1 MAQPSQSRSP
11 NPKTARKRNEEIM
24 EPVAPIF
31 RVAKMTG
38 GGDPLNPDDGP
49 GGVGGNGPTKPPP
62 PPPPPGG

>member
-1 MAQPSQSRSP
+1 MALVSQSRSLT
-11 NPKTARKRNEEIM
+11 PKTARKRSEEM
-24 EPVAPIF
+24 MTNIF
-31 RVAKMTG
+31 DG

>member
-1 MAQPSQSRSP
+1 MGQASQKNRQSQPEQ
-11 NPKTARKRNEEIM
+11 RKGNDM
-24 EPVAPIF
+24 NSVF
-31 RVAKMTG
+31 DG

>member
-1 MAQPSQSRSP
+1 MAQPSQSRSQ
-11 NPKTARKRNEEIM
+11 NPKTARKRSEETM
-24 EPVAPIF
+24 NNIF
-31 RVAKMTG
+31 DG